1 MFIFPIVTNSLI
13 ELKTPEW
20 LDESY
25 FSRGDIMTA
34 VVARLA
40 NHDVNGFDAM
50 AGLNQLWKEVDTMAV
65 ETYATANICGHHVC
79 IYRMQPS
86 RVGQK
91 FELVMYRSL

>member
-1 MFIFPIVTNSLI
+1 MFSFPIATNSLF

-25 FSRGDIMTA
+25 YCRGDIMTA

-40 NHDVNGFDAM
+40 ANRVNVFDAID
-50 AGLNQLWKEVDTMAV
+50 GLDKLWKEVATMSV
-65 ETYATANICGHHVC
+65 ETYATANICGYHIT
-79 IYRMQPS
+79 IYRMPPS

-91 FELVMYRSL
+91 FELVMYKSL